1 MPENLLDHIIR
12 QKLESFQVPFQEQH
26 WSDFARDFLAPKSS
40 HALNDSFFQEALASH
55 TIPPSSGDWDLFEQ
69 LLPIDAAVI
78 SLAGVETNAPLVEAD
93 MNTGS
98 LDSFP
103 DDIFQEKLLLEE
115 LPLQEGD
122 WELMANQLD
131 GNLFD
136 QAIRSRLHSYS
147 LPVGV
152 ADWYDMSS
160 QIDAPMYAS
169 FKEHLGDMEVSYRH
183 SDWRIFSR
191 KWLGHHPWYREWRN
205 FASIAAVLL
214 LLFSAITPTF
224 FSVSKSGPLA
234 SVLDAHPTDIEPNKV
249 ESNISEI
256 STQTNQSSIDQSA
269 TLEHYKL
276 PYIAV
281 GSVTGAVRQMSP
293 SLPSQQGTDMIDGS
307 LVPMESRFETKG
319 SEIQKIKPRKA
330 SWNEI
335 GLPTK
340 APYWTNW
347 FAPKAHLYSLSVGPY
362 ASFGKTRAEL
372 SSTYGTPGYTA
383 GLRVELGLTEEV
395 SVITGL
401 QYERRGFSH
410 RFYTYTPS
418 QQSIEN
424 IIDADMQLAEIPLLI
439 RYYVPT
445 APKVRMYGQTGI
457 VTMVSLKE
465 EYQLYQNTGSIA
477 PLPGPEGRNLRLADP
492 TGGQQRSLETY
503 TGNIYGGIG
512 ISIQATERI
521 SLEAEPYLLLSLQ
534 KTKGSGALGVEKRMY
549 HGGVG
554 FSVSYKLK

>member
-12 QKLESFQVPFQEQH
+12 QKLEGFQVPFQEQH
-26 WSDFARDFLAPKSS
+26 WSDFARDFLAPEPSQM
-40 HALNDSFFQEALASH
+40 LNDSLFQEALASH
-55 TIPPSSGDWDLFEQ
+55 TIPPSSGDWELFEQ
-69 LLPIDAAVI
+69 LLPVDAPVV
-78 SLAGVETNAPLVEAD
+78 SLTGAETPAPSVSAEVNA
-93 MNTGS
+93 
-98 LDSFP
+98 DSFDGFP
-103 DDIFQEKLLLEE
+103 DDVFQEKLLLEE

-122 WELMANQLD
+122 WELMASQLD

-147 LPVGV
+147 LPVGA

-191 KWLGHHPWYREWRN
+191 QWLGHNPWYKEWRN

-214 LLFSAITPTF
+214 LLFSAITPGF
-224 FSVSKSGPLA
+224 FSVNNNSPLA
-234 SVLDAHPTDIEPNKV
+234 SALDTQATGTESSEAEPNIQ
-249 ESNISEI
+249 EARGQANPFA
-256 STQTNQSSIDQSA
+256 TDQSA
-269 TLEHYKL
+269 TSEPYNL

-281 GSVTGAVRQMSP
+281 GSVTGAVRQVAP
-293 SLPSQQGTDMIDGS
+293 TLTSQQGTETIEGES
-307 LVPMESRFETKG
+307 ILLESRFDVEETT
-319 SEIQKIKPRKA
+319 IQKIRPRKA
-330 SWNEI
+330 SWNDI

-340 APYWTNW
+340 APYWANW
-347 FAPKAHLYSLSVGPY
+347 FTPKTHLYSLSVGPY

-395 SVITGL
+395 SLITGL

-418 QQSIEN
+418 QHSIEN

-439 RYYVPT
+439 RYYIPT

-457 VTMVSLKE
+457 VTMISLKE

-492 TGGQQRSLETY
+492 AGGQQRSLETY

-512 ISIQATERI
+512 ISVQATEHI

-554 FSVSYKLK
+554 FSISYRLK